1 MRARL
6 RTGRSE
12 SHATRCRHQAGD
24 RRCARPCHSPA
35 LATYAGGPCS
45 GYSIDEIAAY
55 LDSQGELIP
64 RDSLARK
71 FRSYNDLVAY
81 LQAGSFFGYLLE
93 NYGLPRVRTF
103 WEQGFERFERIFKK
117 TPAVVDAEWRN
128 HLKVLY
134 PEPSVD
140 WAPLKKNGCQ

>member
-1 MRARL
+1 L
-6 RTGRSE
+6 RTARSE